1 MGTDEG
7 VCLRLGLRHTQP
19 IRQLGVGIAPNS
31 LRRGLTKRVIHQM
44 TALLGKVV
52 RRRQLGRDT
61 NQMGLD
67 QQ

>member
-1 MGTDEG
+1 MKGCVFVWDYDTPIPIG
-7 VCLRLGLRHTQP
+7 RLG
-19 IRQLGVGIAPNS
+19 IGIALRD

-52 RRRQLGRDT
+52 RMRQLGRDT